1 MNAVEALLQRNS
13 IAALTGPEITSE
25 QLETMIRAGLRAADH
40 GWLKPSRFIAVQG
53 DQRKELGQVFLNCT
67 EGWQEMAED
76 QQIKIMNLP
85 MRAPLIIIA
94 VNASKDHPKIP
105 KIEQLHS
112 TAASTQ
118 NIINAAWALGL
129 GAIWRTGDPAHNPLV
144 AEAIGLA
151 DNEQIVGFVYVGH
164 KNQSPKPLPELDIS
178 QYLTELNL

>member
-1 MNAVEALLQRNS
+1 
-13 IAALTGPEITSE
+13 
-25 QLETMIRAGLRAADH
+25 
-40 GWLKPSRFIAVQG
+40 
-53 DQRKELGQVFLNCT
+53 
-67 EGWQEMAED
+67 MAED

-129 GAIWRTGDPAHNPLV
+129 GAIWRTGSPAHNEKV
-144 AEAIGLA
+144 AQALGLTE
-151 DNEQIVGFVYVGH
+151 NEHIVGFIYVGH
-164 KNQSPKPLPELDIS
+164 RNQEPKPLPKLNTEDFV
-178 QYLTELNL
+178 TELNL